1 LKLNRYTWVS
11 ATLIGFVVLILACV
25 AVSLMGVRREP
36 RDAPVQASQRPFGLP
51 LYSPVKAA
59 GSDLRAWMFRWFD
72 LPVLIRMADS
82 EFSHAS
88 YLSHFEKMKI
98 NPARLQLTN
107 ESEVR
112 VYFIGEGSGIETA
125 LGINL
130 EGMGADEGN
139 PRILFPNVSTRRQL
153 DVAARLA
160 KVLRLFTWMAL
171 GGRSPEKPLIPGD
184 FVDLGILPKGST
196 LNFFLNSP
204 GQGLF
209 NPIPERNPD
218 GAAHMVA
225 SAVEGTP
232 FLLISFEDL
241 LGGGDQDYEDAVF
254 AVEISDENVQAL
266 LGRHDPWRYAKRM
279 FGRIAMAALVIL
291 GPLLFVLLRQYWR
304 SRKVRQALADAE
316 RLVQSRKAH
325 EALVTL
331 RKTRELVPRSQ
342 MRKWQEMTFSA
353 ATQSA
358 DIAHLVALENE
369 SPELFAEREPE
380 SLAVGHAQIETDQ
393 LTAYAGLR
401 KVWQDRE
408 KTPSAWALLDAGAMA
423 KEGREKD
430 AAKLLENL
438 KCDPAREA
446 VRLARL
452 AAMTV
457 RDDPGKA
464 SSLIAKALEAGPR
477 VAEAHILAGMVFE
490 ELGKVQEAFAEH
502 GIAMRLAPRDPFAR
516 DRMADFCCRHG
527 QYAQGVKLWY
537 EGLRPPSMDFAWTKY
552 LFWTR
557 VAVRMGE
564 VPQGLEPPPGPLE
577 PLAAFMLTL
586 PPERFWDAS
595 GFHRV
600 ADRHPHLVGRQEL
613 HWRRLLEVP
622 RTGCDIESRWL
633 RGFEREGRDSWN
645 PHLETAL
652 LRIVLYRLTG
662 SLGPFE
668 VEAAESSFR
677 VQPHPFLAELE
688 RQARSSD
695 PDLPAP
701 LLALVKSDFIYAA
714 ACLAA
719 GWPEAA
725 VRLYPT
731 EEPPAEAP
739 EWAKPLFRQAWT
751 QAGKN
756 TPA

>member
-11 ATLIGFVVLILACV
+11 ATLIGIVVLILACV
-25 AVSLMGVRREP
+25 AVSLIGLRGEP
-36 RDAPVQASQRPFGLP
+36 RDAPIQAARRPFGLP

-72 LPVLIRMADS
+72 LPILIRMADA

-160 KVLRLFTWMAL
+160 RILRPFAWLAL
-171 GGRSPEKPLIPGD
+171 GGRSMEKPLIPGD
-184 FVDLGILPKGST
+184 FVDLGKLPPGST

-209 NPIPERNPD
+209 NPVPERNPD
-218 GAAHMVA
+218 GVAHMVA

-266 LGRHDPWRYAKRM
+266 LGRHDPWRYAKRI
-279 FGRIAMAALVIL
+279 FWRIATAAIVIL
-291 GPLLFVLLRQYWR
+291 GPLLFLLLRQYWR

-331 RKTRELVPRSQ
+331 RKTRELVPRNQ
-342 MRKWQEMTFSA
+342 VRKWQEMTFNA
-353 ATQSA
+353 ATQGA
-358 DIAHLVALENE
+358 DIAHLMALENE

-430 AAKLLENL
+430 AAELLENI
-438 KCDPAREA
+438 KCDPVRESI
-446 VRLARL
+446 RLARL
-452 AAMTV
+452 AAMAV

-464 SSLIAKALEAGPR
+464 ASLIAKALEAGPR

-490 ELGKVQEAFAEH
+490 ELGKTQEAFAEH

-586 PPERFWDAS
+586 PPERFWDSS
-595 GFHRV
+595 GFHRI
-600 ADRHPHLVGRQEL
+600 ADRYPHLAARQEV
-613 HWRRLLEVP
+613 HWLRLLEVL
-622 RTGCDIESRWL
+622 RTGRDIEARWL
-633 RGFEREGRDSWN
+633 LSFEREGRDSWN

-668 VEAAESSFR
+668 VESAESSFR
-677 VQPHPFLAELE
+677 GQPHPFLAELE
-688 RQARSSD
+688 RQARGSD

-701 LLALVKSDFIYAA
+701 LLTLVKSDFIYAA

-725 VRLYPT
+725 VRLYPD
-731 EEPPAEAP
+731 EDPPAAAP
-739 EWAKPLFRQAWT
+739 EWAKSLFRQART
-751 QAGKN
+751 QAGKAN
-756 TPA
+756 QP